1 MPQVLCHVQQGA
13 LMRSS
18 WIALPLQRSEVE
30 VLADLVVRA
39 LSGTEQVEAVVY
51 SVVVLL
57 STGYP
62 Q

>member
-1 MPQVLCHVQQGA
+1 
-13 LMRSS
+13 MRSS
-18 WIALPLQRSEVE
+18 WIALPLQRIEVE
-30 VLADLVVRA
+30 VLVDLVVRA
-39 LSGTEQVEAVVY
+39 LSGTVPVEAVVC